1 MSTLCIA
8 VEIEQLSLL
17 CTGVS
22 MKLMR
27 LLFLRQKVIIFH
39 PTLKNKMSSPKLCLA
54 VPMMLIKN
62 VM

>member
-8 VEIEQLSLL
+8 EEIEQLSLL

-39 PTLKNKMSSPKLCLA
+39 PTLKNKTSSPNLCLA
-54 VPMMLIKN
+54 VPVMLIKN
-62 VM
+62 VR